1 MAQALSLSRAA
12 SASPQLAASSQSL
25 AEDML
30 LPVQPFVY
38 NTLPRTDNKRSQYYN
53 NCWNQPPSTSGVYST
68 TDPHFLSALAS
79 PYFSRRAPEEKPAEA
94 PLSPS
99 SAILANVDQ
108 QDSSWSSDHLYC
120 NMASVDPLPSLPPR
134 ISRRCHSLLALA
146 STRNATATA
155 TEDADY
161 ENLNMPSQPGQTE
174 HFAQQE
180 PQFSPFGRLYQQSLR
195 LESKRIRASREEED
209 NNVEQSRR
217 ASSSRRQQ
225 LMYRLELMLN
235 DASINNCSQL
245 Y

>member
-1 MAQALSLSRAA
+1 MQ
-12 SASPQLAASSQSL
+12 SQGI
-25 AEDML
+25 
-30 LPVQPFVY
+30 
-38 NTLPRTDNKRSQYYN
+38 LPRTGFRGS
-53 NCWNQPPSTSGVYST
+53 SGR
-68 TDPHFLSALAS
+68 FRAALAAQLRQFGRYGNHSRPIGFFS
-79 PYFSRRAPEEKPAEA
+79 PYRRFQRLLETQ
-94 PLSPS
+94 
-99 SAILANVDQ
+99 IR
-108 QDSSWSSDHLYC
+108 
-120 NMASVDPLPSLPPR
+120 PSLPPR

-146 STRNATATA
+146 STLGTATA

-180 PQFSPFGRLYQQSLR
+180 PQFAPFGRLYQQSLR